1 MRAIAGADSI
11 EELAKDA
18 TRTERELE
26 EKADRD
32 GSGKPQAG
40 PPHRD

>member
-1 MRAIAGADSI
+1 MRAVAGEDSI

-26 EKADRD
+26 ETADQD
-32 GSGKPQAG
+32 GSGPAQAG